1 MAGMFDSVDHVVATL
16 LGERFR
22 ATRAT
27 ATAVYLAAKVGN
39 PLFIQGPHGV
49 GKSSLARAIAGVTR
63 AGLLDLRTTAPPSAT
78 GEGGVPNLLLMDDL
92 SGADETLL
100 TLARELLAETPPTD
114 ASGPAQRPWV
124 VLTSSAR
131 DGSLAKLRERCRTVT
146 LAYPPF
152 EHEVSIVLER
162 VPGLSLGL
170 AGEVCN
176 VAARLRTGPFV
187 RPPGVGESISWARAL
202 VGLRCSRIDAEM
214 LDHSAARLFSLPED
228 VKTFRAADPSTLVSR
243 GLSCAA

>member
-1 MAGMFDSVDHVVATL
+1 MAGMFDSVDHVVAAL
-16 LGERFR
+16 LAERFR

-39 PLFIQGPHGV
+39 PLFVQGPHGV

-63 AGLLDLRTTAPPSAT
+63 ADLLDLRNAAPHFAT
-78 GEGGVPNLLLMDDL
+78 GEGDVPTLLLLDDL
-92 SGADETLL
+92 NGADETLL
-100 TLARELLAETPPTD
+100 TLARDLLAEAAPSD
-114 ASGPAQRPWV
+114 ASGAAQRPWV
-124 VLTSSAR
+124 VLTSSAS
-131 DGSLAKLRERCRTVT
+131 DASLADLRERCRAVT

-176 VAARLRTGPFV
+176 VAARLRTGAFV

-202 VGLRCSRIDAEM
+202 VGLRCSRVDAEM

-228 VKTFRAADPSTLVSR
+228 VKTFRAADPSTLVTP